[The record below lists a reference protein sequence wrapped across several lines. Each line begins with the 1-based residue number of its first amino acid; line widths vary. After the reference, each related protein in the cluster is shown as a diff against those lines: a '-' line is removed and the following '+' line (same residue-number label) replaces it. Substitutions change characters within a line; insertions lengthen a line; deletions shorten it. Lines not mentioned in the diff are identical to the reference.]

1 MKGQFTFWILLCQS
15 LFGLL
20 PNLYSTWV
28 GTEDFYFS
36 FLNESRWN
44 NPVQQVGEGV
54 LEPSGEKLIF
64 TTSDEGHQ
72 TTILPWKENLP
83 KSESWYVEALLS
95 VPGTHESGDLST
107 AGIFFCLNDLPTYNG
122 DGFRIRLENTQ
133 LTGSVTRRLIF
144 EESIGEEVYSYYDQS
159 MTVQDSFV
167 RVKLQYLHTANMLI
181 FCYESSP
188 DSWLC
193 VAADRAKFTLE
204 EEDSFRVAILASV
217 NLSDEMEGKVWVD
230 DFFVYVD
237 EQDKD
242 FDGIS
247 AGREAQLG
255 TSPTRAD
262 SDYDGL
268 TDSQEIDSY
277 GTDPLKADSDGDSLP
292 DGLEVTA
299 GGDPNQKTVL
309 PTLLEP
315 VGSPSADTRF
325 LQIQTFPGLNYQV
338 QLSTDLKYWSNHGNM
353 IIGTGAKRE
362 LDLGT
367 PQNPNAFYR
376 LQVSD

>member
-1 MKGQFTFWILLCQS
+1 MNGQFTVWILACQS
-15 LFGLL
+15 LFWSS
-20 PNLYSTWV
+20 PNLYPTWV

-36 FLNESRWN
+36 FLNQSRWDAV
-44 NPVQQVGEGV
+44 VQQVGQGALAP
-54 LEPSGEKLIF
+54 LEEKLVF
-64 TTSDEGHQ
+64 KPLDEGHH

-83 KSESWYVEALLS
+83 TTESWYAEALLS
-95 VPGTHESGDLST
+95 VPGTHETGDLST
-107 AGIFFCLNDLPTYNG
+107 TGIFFCLNDLPSYSG

-133 LTGSVTRRLIF
+133 LADSVTRRIIF
-144 EESIGEEVYSYYDQS
+144 EESFGEEIYSYYDQS
-159 MTVQDSFV
+159 MTVQDSHV
-167 RVKLQYLHTANMLI
+167 RVKLQYLHLANMLI

-193 VAADRAKFTLE
+193 VAAERAKFTA
-204 EEDSFRVAILASV
+204 DAQDFFRVAILASV
-217 NLSDEMEGKVWVD
+217 DLSDEMEGELWVD

-247 AGREAQLG
+247 ASLEAQLG
-255 TSPTRAD
+255 TSSTRAD
-262 SDYDGL
+262 TDYDGL
-268 TDSQEIDSY
+268 TDAQEIDIY

-299 GGDPNQKTVL
+299 GGDPKQKTVL
-309 PTLLEP
+309 PTLIEP
-315 VGSPSADTRF
+315 IGNPSADTRS

-338 QLSTDLKYWSNHGNM
+338 QLSTDLKSWSNHGNM
-353 IIGTGAKRE
+353 IIGTGAKQE

>member
-1 MKGQFTFWILLCQS
+1 
-15 LFGLL
+15 
-20 PNLYSTWV
+20 
-28 GTEDFYFS
+28 
-36 FLNESRWN
+36 
-44 NPVQQVGEGV
+44 
-54 LEPSGEKLIF
+54 
-64 TTSDEGHQ
+64 
-72 TTILPWKENLP
+72 
-83 KSESWYVEALLS
+83 
-95 VPGTHESGDLST
+95 
-107 AGIFFCLNDLPTYNG
+107 
-122 DGFRIRLENTQ
+122 
-133 LTGSVTRRLIF
+133 
-144 EESIGEEVYSYYDQS
+144 
-159 MTVQDSFV
+159 V

-299 GGDPNQKTVL
+299 NGDPNQKTVL

-338 QLSTDLKYWSNHGNM
+338 QLSTDLK
-353 IIGTGAKRE
+353 
-362 LDLGT
+362 
-367 PQNPNAFYR
+367 
-376 LQVSD
+376 